1 MICTG
6 PTSRRCSCCS
16 ISRRT
21 WRPLRLLVVGTY
33 RDVELDVT
41 RPFAQTL
48 ESLFRQRLAT
58 RISLRRMTESGV
70 QEMLAGMSGP
80 APPSGLSQAVF
91 KETEG
96 NPFFVEEVYQ
106 HLAEEGR
113 LFDATG
119 AWRPDLRMGAI
130 DVPEGVR
137 LVIGRRLDRLG
148 ERPGGC

>member
-1 MICTG
+1 
-6 PTSRRCSCCS
+6 
-16 ISRRT
+16 
-21 WRPLRLLVVGTY
+21 
-33 RDVELDVT
+33 VELDVT

-58 RISLRRMTESGV
+58 RIHLRRITELAV
-70 QEMLAGMSGP
+70 QDMLAGLSGS

-106 HLAEEGR
+106 HLAEEGW

-119 AWRPDLRMGAI
+119 AWRTDLRMTATSPRWLI
-130 DVPEGVR
+130 ICTKRAQWLSPSA
-137 LVIGRRLDRLG
+137 RRSSSR
-148 ERPGGC
+148 